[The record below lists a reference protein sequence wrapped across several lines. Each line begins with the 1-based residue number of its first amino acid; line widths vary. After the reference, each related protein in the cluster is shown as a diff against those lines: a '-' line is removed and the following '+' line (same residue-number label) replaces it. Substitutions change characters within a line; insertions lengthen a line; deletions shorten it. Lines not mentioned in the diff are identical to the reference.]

1 MFRVFD
7 NLDQLINF
15 PAIFMHFA
23 LHISEAVS
31 GTVVLYFTYCI
42 KTLLGRKNLFSSVF
56 LPLV

>member
-31 GTVVLYFTYCI
+31 GTDSF
-42 KTLLGRKNLFSSVF
+42 F
-56 LPLV
+56 